1 MTGLINGFSELGVY
15 IDHQFIAFEDIRT
28 VVRKMNQ
35 LKILSQRL
43 ILYSLNNLI
52 LFMKYDWLI
61 NDMLK
66 VNVFFEY
73 YRIGHATHS
82 QQIARLND
90 EYRSQIPELATMIH
104 QATGL
109 TVNTN

>member
-1 MTGLINGFSELGVY
+1 MNPIENIIAEINSLFTKQPNTIYE
-15 IDHQFIAFEDIRT
+15 
-28 VVRKMNQ
+28 VRLVNQ
-35 LKILSQRL
+35 RYAK
-43 ILYSLNNLI
+43 
-52 LFMKYDWLI
+52 
-61 NDMLK
+61 K

-73 YRIGHATHS
+73 YWIGHATHS

>member
-1 MTGLINGFSELGVY
+1 MNPIENIIAEINSLFTKQPNTIYE
-15 IDHQFIAFEDIRT
+15 
-28 VVRKMNQ
+28 VRLVNQ
-35 LKILSQRL
+35 RYGK
-43 ILYSLNNLI
+43 
-52 LFMKYDWLI
+52 
-61 NDMLK
+61 K

>member
-1 MTGLINGFSELGVY
+1 MTEIDDTILMINKLFTKKSNTIYE
-15 IDHQFIAFEDIRT
+15 
-28 VVRKMNQ
+28 VRLVNQ
-35 LKILSQRL
+35 TYTKQ
-43 ILYSLNNLI
+43 
-52 LFMKYDWLI
+52 
-61 NDMLK
+61 

-82 QQIARLND
+82 QQIARLD
-90 EYRSQIPELATMIH
+90 DQYHTRLPELAKQIH